1 MKKATLVSMLF
12 LLLLSCKKEPTSWD
26 VNINAPLIR
35 TNLGIGD
42 LIPDSLLSFGSD
54 QSVSFQID
62 ENLFDIGIDSLIS
75 IDPDTVSKIFS
86 ISPLLQFTFNPGQTF
101 YSSDESFE
109 FSGVEAQLSR
119 AILKGGRLI
128 LYAEN
133 TIDGNLNF
141 VLKIPKAFKNGESLI
156 ISETIPASSGAE
168 NGILHREIDISGYDL
183 DLTGQSGN
191 AFNLLDVQFVLS
203 NPSDGEPITAFNS
216 DIVNLSVSYSDL
228 EVKFAK
234 GYFGT
239 ETLSLNESS
248 VFNAFDGYG
257 DALINVDEV
266 NAELTFTN
274 GFGMDIQASIFLI
287 KAWNN
292 LTGNSINLTNNN
304 VLGSNINLSRA
315 ELSGY
320 EPIPFQKTYLLNNS
334 NSNITEL
341 LELLPDSIYINAF
354 ANLNPLG
361 NISNYNDFISDQS
374 RLRCDINL
382 HIPLKLSL
390 TNISIRDTSVLNW
403 PDNENF
409 SIESGN
415 LYMMALNSF
424 PVDIDLE
431 IKALDHFNNVILD
444 LNVYLDNPESIVPGR
459 QSGESTTSLLKF
471 SLDENAVNQ
480 LKSAEKMAITGKFET
495 TNYPETV
502 IFNEND
508 SLKIIISSDLNSK
521 LTF

>member
-1 MKKATLVSMLF
+1 
-12 LLLLSCKKEPTSWD
+12 
-26 VNINAPLIR
+26 
-35 TNLGIGD
+35 
-42 LIPDSLLSFGSD
+42 
-54 QSVSFQID
+54 
-62 ENLFDIGIDSLIS
+62 
-75 IDPDTVSKIFS
+75 
-86 ISPLLQFTFNPGQTF
+86 
-101 YSSDESFE
+101 
-109 FSGVEAQLSR
+109 LSR
-119 AILKGGRLI
+119 AILKGGKLI

-133 TIDGNLNF
+133 TINGNLNF
-141 VLKIPKAFKNGESLI
+141 VLKIPKAFRNGESLT
-156 ISETIPASSGAE
+156 ISEIIPASSGTE

-266 NAELTFTN
+266 NAELIFTN

-292 LTGNSINLTNNN
+292 LTGNSANLTNN
-304 VLGSNINLSRA
+304 LTGSNINLSRA

-361 NISNYNDFISDQS
+361 NISNYNDFISDKS
-374 RLRCDINL
+374 KLRCDINL

-424 PVDIDLE
+424 PVDINLE
-431 IKALDHFNNVILD
+431 IKALDRLNNVILD
-444 LNVYLDNPESIVPGR
+444 LNAYLENPESLVPGR
-459 QSGESTTSLLKF
+459 QSAESMRTLLKF

-480 LKSAEKMAITGKFET
+480 LKSAERMAITGKFET